1 LWLSGDFVGHGSL
14 VGAEADSAPRA
25 GFATS
30 LGCAAPL
37 SSHDVG
43 GFCYGTACLPIF
55 GDWACAA
62 PTNTTSRAAAPDAT
76 LRIDR
81 PAPADLKCKKPIRLG
96 RFKSRSGAKLR
107 KVGTNSLDTFIA
119 DHRAA
124 VRHRPGV
131 VSFSRAGS
139 RGYRIISICRPAASH
154 YFRGNS
160 ITRRMG
166 RKLSNR
172 LKSQGYRF
180 SVAPMMDWSESSS
193 FSIG

>member
-1 LWLSGDFVGHGSL
+1 VRSCGC
-14 VGAEADSAPRA
+14 P
-25 GFATS
+25 ATS
-30 LGCAAPL
+30 SGTDRWLVRRPIRRRAPVLRRRWAAPHPCRRTTSVAFAVAL
-37 SSHDVG
+37 LVCRSS
-43 GFCYGTACLPIF
+43 

-124 VRHRPGV
+124 VRHRPGSSV
-131 VSFSRAGS
+131 S
-139 RGYRIISICRPAASH
+139 RGQGRAVIALFLFAGRPHLIIFAEI
-154 YFRGNS
+154 
-160 ITRRMG
+160 
-166 RKLSNR
+166 
-172 LKSQGYRF
+172 
-180 SVAPMMDWSESSS
+180 V
-193 FSIG
+193 